1 MKLNPKLFKQI
12 SSELIETQ
20 TFENT
25 SVEFYSL
32 NKSHLYDRYAT
43 RGRFVVWTS
52 DGKIYRV
59 LVEEGYFDLMKTF
72 YQKPVNQ
79 IWIDFLEYVGR
90 SNRRINQMF
99 LIPMM
104 LLYVIAAVISS
115 IYFPNQLME
124 FLIAMIVVV
133 FIGNFIQNKVVRNHI
148 TKANIDTQQK
158 IKDYL
163 GEETFNEII
172 TKQQAYYNKFFNEK
186 EKVSQEEEKQ

>member
-79 IWIDFLEYVGR
+79 IWIDFLEYVG
-90 SNRRINQMF
+90 
-99 LIPMM
+99 
-104 LLYVIAAVISS
+104 
-115 IYFPNQLME
+115 
-124 FLIAMIVVV
+124 
-133 FIGNFIQNKVVRNHI
+133 
-148 TKANIDTQQK
+148 
-158 IKDYL
+158 
-163 GEETFNEII
+163 
-172 TKQQAYYNKFFNEK
+172 
-186 EKVSQEEEKQ
+186 